1 MIFSIIVIIFII
13 AIIIWVIATYNK
25 FITLGERVTNGKAQI
40 ATQVES
46 RWDAVESLISATKNY
61 SQHEAKTLEDV
72 TAKRINVG
80 QNSSIDEIEKGEA
93 QLNSVLGRLIAIS
106 ENYPDL
112 KASEV
117 YKSTMQSI
125 NKFEE
130 HVRSARMIYNDVVTK
145 FNRQTK
151 IFPSNIIAKLF
162 NFTEREYFQ
171 GSDSKQEMPKW
182 D

>member
-1 MIFSIIVIIFII
+1 MLFTIIAVILIIILVWIIV
-13 AIIIWVIATYNK
+13 TYNN

-40 ATQVES
+40 ATQIES
-46 RWDAVESLISATKNY
+46 RWDAIESLISATKNY

-80 QNSSIDEIEKGEA
+80 QNSSIEEIEQGEA

-117 YKSTMQSI
+117 YKNTMQSI
-125 NKFEE
+125 NRFEE
-130 HVRSARMIYNDVVTK
+130 HVRNARMIYNDVVTK
-145 FNRQTK
+145 FNRQIK
-151 IFPSNIIAKLF
+151 MFPSNIIAKLF
-162 NFTEREYFQ
+162 NFTERAYFQ
-171 GSDSKQEMPKW
+171 GTDAKQEMPSW

>member
-1 MIFSIIVIIFII
+1 MVFSII
-13 AIIIWVIATYNK
+13 AIILIIAIIFWVIRTYNN

-40 ATQVES
+40 ATQIES
-46 RWDAVESLISATKNY
+46 RWDAVESLINATKNY

-80 QNSSIDEIEKGEA
+80 QNSSIDEMEKGEA

-117 YKSTMQSI
+117 
-125 NKFEE
+125 
-130 HVRSARMIYNDVVTK
+130 
-145 FNRQTK
+145 
-151 IFPSNIIAKLF
+151 
-162 NFTEREYFQ
+162 
-171 GSDSKQEMPKW
+171 
-182 D
+182 

>member
-1 MIFSIIVIIFII
+1 MLG
-13 AIIIWVIATYNK
+13 IIIGGALLVLFVLWIITTYNN

-40 ATQVES
+40 ATQIES
-46 RWDAVESLISATKNY
+46 RWDAVESLINATKKY
-61 SQHEAKTLEDV
+61 SQHETKTLEEV
-72 TAKRINVG
+72 TAQRINVG

-151 IFPSNIIAKLF
+151 VFPSNIIAKLF

>member
-1 MIFSIIVIIFII
+1 MFGIIIAGVIVLLIILWVII
-13 AIIIWVIATYNK
+13 TYNN

-40 ATQVES
+40 ATQIES
-46 RWDAVESLISATKNY
+46 RWDAVESLINATKNY
-61 SQHEAKTLEDV
+61 SQHEAKTLEEV

-117 YKSTMQSI
+117 YKSTMESI
-125 NKFEE
+125 NQFED
-130 HVRSARMIYNDVVTK
+130 HVRSSRMIYNDVVTK
-145 FNRQTK
+145 FNRQIK
-151 IFPSNIIAKLF
+151 IFPSSIVAKLF
-162 NFTEREYFQ
+162 NFTNREYFQ
-171 GSDSKQEMPKW
+171 GTDAKQEMPKW

>member
-1 MIFSIIVIIFII
+1 MVFSII
-13 AIIIWVIATYNK
+13 AIILIIAIIFWVIRTYNN

-40 ATQVES
+40 ATQIES
-46 RWDAVESLISATKNY
+46 RWDAVESLINATKNY

-80 QNSSIDEIEKGEA
+80 QNSSIDEMEKGEA

-117 YKSTMQSI
+117 YQSTMQSI
-125 NKFEE
+125 NKYEE
-130 HVRSARMIYNDVVTK
+130 HVRSSRMIYNDVVTK
-145 FNRQTK
+145 FNRQIK
-151 IFPSNIIAKLF
+151 LFPSSIIAKIF
-162 NFTEREYFQ
+162 NFTKREYFQ
-171 GSDSKQEMPKW
+171 GTDTKQEMPKW
-182 D
+182 N

>member
-1 MIFSIIVIIFII
+1 MVFSIIAIILII
-13 AIIIWVIATYNK
+13 TIIIWVIKTYNN

-40 ATQVES
+40 ATQIES

-61 SQHEAKTLEDV
+61 SKHEAKTLEDV

-80 QNSSIDEIEKGEA
+80 QNSSIDDIEKGEA

-117 YKSTMQSI
+117 YQSTMQSI
-125 NKFEE
+125 HKFEE
-130 HVRSARMIYNDVVTK
+130 HVRSARMIYNDVVTR

-151 IFPSNIIAKLF
+151 IFPSSIIAKLF
-162 NFTEREYFQ
+162 NFTAREYFQ
-171 GSDSKQEMPKW
+171 GTDAKQEMPKW

>member
-117 YKSTMQSI
+117 YQSTMQSI

-130 HVRSARMIYNDVVTK
+130 HVRSARMIYNDVVTR
-145 FNRQTK
+145 FNRQIK
-151 IFPSNIIAKLF
+151 IFPSSIVAKLF
-162 NFTEREYFQ
+162 SFTAREYFQ
-171 GSDSKQEMPKW
+171 GTDAKQEMPKW